1 MGVNEFVH
9 NNRKNNDN
17 FYQNI
22 RGFLLQRN
30 IRIKNR
36 KYEYECYISIY
47 DYQFSINPKYFQ

>member
-1 MGVNEFVH
+1 MGVNEFVY

-36 KYEYECYISIY
+36 KYEYECYI
-47 DYQFSINPKYFQ
+47 